1 MVQRRRNVTL
11 MKNYLREGGNGLLQ
25 HGDDTPN
32 DDGDANDAGDAPQRR
47 ECGHDGAGEP
57 GAGRLRELDSSS
69 ILDLRTKNFTI

>member
-1 MVQRRRNVTL
+1 MVQRRKNVTL

-32 DDGDANDAGDAPQRR
+32 NDGNADDAGDAPKRR

-57 GAGRLRELDSSS
+57 RAGRLRELDSSS
-69 ILDLRTKNFTI
+69 ILDLKTINFKI